1 MFPFD
6 FSTLPYILLTAAVIV
21 AVFAIL
27 PFLARQG
34 SLDSFKSRPVGD
46 GQHGTARWATSKE
59 IHDAYLPVPFLP
71 QQWRRNRQLPEN
83 RGWLSV
89 LRCGGKRPPP
99 SSILQMCTV

>member
-34 SLDSFKSRPVGD
+34 SLSGFG
-46 GQHGTARWATSKE
+46 
-59 IHDAYLPVPFLP
+59 
-71 QQWRRNRQLPEN
+71 
-83 RGWLSV
+83 LSA
-89 LRCGGKRPPP
+89 GK
-99 SSILQMCTV
+99 I